1 MKRKALKLLSMMLTA
16 IMVFSCSLMIAFAN
30 ELPEDKKLPELKT
43 ALTDSIILLTEDGYE
58 YAIRSKDDNGADIWL
73 WASKEQYQAEEHTV
87 TFSKLAADTE
97 YTFARRALDTDEVLD
112 SDIQAYKTIAAEPP
126 KETDAPE
133 QTNAPK
139 ETDAPEQTESPKETD
154 APEQT
159 ESPKETDA
167 PEQTESPKETDAP
180 EQTESPK
187 ETDAPE
193 QTESPKETDAPE
205 QNEPLNETDAPEQT
219 ESPKETDAP
228 EQTESPKE
236 TDAPEQNE
244 PPKTPEKAPTPQAPV
259 LVTLTDTAITA
270 ALPENA
276 DKNYTYEYTIDS
288 KIFTSEPVFKELTP
302 DTDYEIKIRIKAG
315 TYGDKEY
322 AQSDF
327 SKPLKVHTLKSAA
340 AAPAAP
346 VLESRTETSLK
357 VKAEANQEYSLKG
370 SDKWQ
375 SSGEFSG
382 LTPNTA
388 YEIVTRVVYDS
399 KVSMESL
406 ISEPLKAKTFIAF
419 SGTVNGIE
427 NGKTYDAGTYFSIE
441 ATSSNLNIASPSI
454 GDSRYR
460 PLRWNWGGK
469 SEGIFKDN
477 AYKTDFTITDAG
489 TYKLNVIFGLESY
502 TDKGWVSENK
512 EATLSVSFKVIA
524 KEFTIKA
531 TSTAGGKLS
540 PTGTLTVLQAKNY
553 TIKMIPDKDYKL
565 VKVLVD
571 GKEVSAKD
579 LKYTFEKVN
588 ANHTIHAVFEK
599 IGKLDSP
606 KTGDESPLLLFGI
619 IAGVSL
625 IAVVAI
631 VLIIRRRTKE

>member
-58 YAIRSKDDNGADIWL
+58 YAIRNKDDNGADIWL

-133 QTNAPK
+133 QT
-139 ETDAPEQTESPKETD
+139 ESPKETD

-159 ESPKETDA
+159 
-167 PEQTESPKETDAP
+167 
-180 EQTESPK
+180 
-187 ETDAPE
+187 
-193 QTESPKETDAPE
+193 
-205 QNEPLNETDAPEQT
+205 
-219 ESPKETDAP
+219 
-228 EQTESPKE
+228 
-236 TDAPEQNE
+236 E

-276 DKNYTYEYTIDS
+276 DKNYTYEYTIDG

-588 ANHTIHAVFEK
+588 TNHTIHAVFEK

>member
-43 ALTDSIILLTEDGYE
+43 ALADSIILLTEDGYE

-97 YTFARRALDTDEVLD
+97 YTFARRTSGTDEVLD

-126 KETDAPE
+126 KETDAL
-133 QTNAPK
+133 
-139 ETDAPEQTESPKETD
+139 EQTESPKETD

-159 ESPKETDA
+159 
-167 PEQTESPKETDAP
+167 
-180 EQTESPK
+180 
-187 ETDAPE
+187 
-193 QTESPKETDAPE
+193 
-205 QNEPLNETDAPEQT
+205 
-219 ESPKETDAP
+219 
-228 EQTESPKE
+228 
-236 TDAPEQNE
+236 E

-276 DKNYTYEYTIDS
+276 DKNYTYEYTIDG
-288 KIFTSEPVFKELTP
+288 KAFTLEPVFKELTP
-302 DTDYEIKIRIKAG
+302 DTDYEIKVRIKAG

-322 AQSDF
+322 AESDF

-512 EATLSVSFKVIA
+512 EATLSVSFKVVA

-571 GKEVSAKD
+571 GKEVVAKD

>member
-1 MKRKALKLLSMMLTA
+1 M
-16 IMVFSCSLMIAFAN
+16 
-30 ELPEDKKLPELKT
+30 KT
-43 ALTDSIILLTEDGYE
+43 A
-58 YAIRSKDDNGADIWL
+58 GA
-73 WASKEQYQAEEHTV
+73 A
-87 TFSKLAADTE
+87 
-97 YTFARRALDTDEVLD
+97 
-112 SDIQAYKTIAAEPP
+112 
-126 KETDAPE
+126 
-133 QTNAPK
+133 
-139 ETDAPEQTESPKETD
+139 
-154 APEQT
+154 
-159 ESPKETDA
+159 
-167 PEQTESPKETDAP
+167 
-180 EQTESPK
+180 
-187 ETDAPE
+187 
-193 QTESPKETDAPE
+193 
-205 QNEPLNETDAPEQT
+205 
-219 ESPKETDAP
+219 
-228 EQTESPKE
+228 
-236 TDAPEQNE
+236 
-244 PPKTPEKAPTPQAPV
+244 
-259 LVTLTDTAITA
+259 
-270 ALPENA
+270 
-276 DKNYTYEYTIDS
+276 
-288 KIFTSEPVFKELTP
+288 
-302 DTDYEIKIRIKAG
+302 
-315 TYGDKEY
+315 
-322 AQSDF
+322 
-327 SKPLKVHTLKSAA
+327 
-340 AAPAAP
+340 
-346 VLESRTETSLK
+346 
-357 VKAEANQEYSLKG
+357 
-370 SDKWQ
+370 
-375 SSGEFSG
+375 
-382 LTPNTA
+382 
-388 YEIVTRVVYDS
+388 
-399 KVSMESL
+399 
-406 ISEPLKAKTFIAF
+406 
-419 SGTVNGIE
+419 
-427 NGKTYDAGTYFSIE
+427 DAGTYFSIE

-469 SEGIFKDN
+469 SEGIFKGN